1 MSNIRFGEP
10 RARNA
15 RIAIAGGAVL
25 LAALLVA
32 AYLWTRPAA
41 EMRQPA
47 AAGQTAT
54 AITLTPQQ
62 RATAAIVV
70 EALTPTPMAR
80 IIRAPG
86 EVQSNE
92 YTANLVSPRITA
104 TVVARHARLGDRVR
118 RGQPLVTLFSVDVA
132 EAQSALV
139 LAEQD
144 FARMERVGREIVAGQ
159 QYDAAAVERQEARG
173 RLESY
178 GIAPEQ
184 VTALANGGLAAGRAG
199 QFDLVA
205 GSDGIVVRDDFRL
218 GEVLEAGR
226 PLFEIA
232 DPRVV
237 WITARVSPDAAALI
251 AGKTGK
257 ISAGNLT
264 RQGRVIQV
272 GDVLDEKT
280 RTIQVRL
287 EADNPDRTLKPGQFV
302 DVELYGRE
310 EPVLA
315 LPTEAVLRDPAGAW
329 TVYVESRAGAFEP
342 KPVQVLY
349 PVNELT
355 VISGIPAG
363 SRVVTKGAFFIM
375 SEAAK
380 AGFADEH

>member
-1 MSNIRFGEP
+1 MNNVPFGEP

-15 RIAIAGGAVL
+15 RIAIAGGAILV
-25 LAALLVA
+25 ALVVA

-47 AAGQTAT
+47 AAEQTAT
-54 AITLTPQQ
+54 AITLSPQQ

-70 EALTPTPMAR
+70 EALTPTPLAR

-86 EVQSNE
+86 EVHSNG

-159 QYDAAAVERQEARG
+159 QYDAAAVKRQEARG

-178 GIAPEQ
+178 GIAPDQ
-184 VTALANGGLAAGRAG
+184 VTALASGGLTAGRAG

-205 GSDGIVVRDDFRL
+205 GSEGIVVRDDFRL
-218 GEVLEAGR
+218 GEVLEAGK

-237 WITARVSPDAAALI
+237 WVTARVSPDAAAAI

-257 ISAGNLT
+257 ISAGDLT

-287 EADNPDRTLKPGQFV
+287 EVDNPDRTLKPGQFV

-315 LPTEAVLRDPAGAW
+315 LPTEAVLRDPAGGW
-329 TVYVESRAGAFEP
+329 TIYVESRAGAFEP